1 MILEGIN
8 ILLILVLVYLFF
20 MLGYGIYW
28 MNKEPTKYV
37 PPDIEK
43 EAPIEKSIELR
54 NEKIDSLITI
64 ETGQFQGIVSLGI
77 ESKDYFEIDWGN
89 CMISPYYGSNFKQIL
104 PPIVYKPGIYSIKI
118 KSNCKSLSFNCNQQD
133 SEFKL
138 LKMENC
144 NILES
149 VSFNVKKIE
158 KVDVKNC
165 PKIKLWNLPK

>member
-8 ILLILVLVYLFF
+8 ILLIVLLVYLLF

-43 EAPIEKSIELR
+43 EAPIEKTIEFQDT
-54 NEKIDSLITI
+54 KIDSLIEI
-64 ETGQFQGIVSLGI
+64 ETGLFQGIVSLGI

-89 CMISPYYGSNFKQIL
+89 GMIVPYYGSGFKQIL
-104 PPIVYKPGIYSIKI
+104 PPMVYKPGNYTIKI
-118 KSNCKSLSFNCNQQD
+118 KANCKSLSFSCNQPD
-133 SEFKL
+133 SEFKF

-144 NILES
+144 RILES
-149 VSFNVKKIE
+149 ISFNVKKIE

-165 PKIKLWNLPK
+165 PKIKLWNLPV